1 MSDESAFKHLSWSLA
16 VTYVVVA
23 ASWIL
28 GSAHIVDP
36 VAGRL
41 GWSAE
46 QVEVGKGLLFVA
58 VTGLL
63 LLVSVRWFAARLGVE
78 QRAWAALADATRDGL
93 LLYKIDADARTRLRV
108 VNDAMLLM
116 GGLESDEVA
125 RDPRRVLELLPEE
138 HAAAVRRAEVDGGVV
153 QRSLELTSTSGDRR
167 WVRLSVTT
175 LQQRRAC
182 YVQMVLV
189 DLEEERARERA
200 LQETLEVQRAARMEA
215 ERHSQLRASFLTA
228 VSHELRT
235 PVTVVTGLAETLYT
249 HRERMDDRSQ
259 ARAETALLGQA
270 RRLRATT
277 IDLLDIDRYTAGGG
291 TTRFDRHDL
300 AALLH
305 ATCSASA
312 IAGRLTVTAPQE
324 LAVTGDAALLRRL
337 IDNLLSN
344 VHKYAPDGPVDVR
357 LSSED
362 GLWQLEVADAGPGV
376 PEEELE
382 RMFEPF
388 HRLDEQ
394 HPQPGTGVG
403 LALVRE
409 FARAHGGEVR
419 ATLGRG
425 LNLIVT
431 APTDAGATAAV
442 DGRTTPI
449 AT

>member
-93 LLYKIDADARTRLRV
+93 LLYKIDADARTQLRV
-108 VNDAMLLM
+108 VNDAMLVM
-116 GGLESDEVA
+116 GGLDADEVA
-125 RDPRRVLELLPEE
+125 RDPRAVLDLLPEE
-138 HAAAVRRAEVDGGVV
+138 HAAAVREVEAGGGVV
-153 QRSLELTSTSGDRR
+153 QRSLELTSTTGDRR
-167 WVRLSVTT
+167 WVRLSVTA
-175 LQQRRAC
+175 LQQRRAS
-182 YVQMVLV
+182 YVQMVMV
-189 DLEEERARERA
+189 DLEEDRARERA
-200 LQETLEVQRAARMEA
+200 LQETLEVQRAARTEA
-215 ERHSQLRASFLTA
+215 ERHGQLRASFLTA

-235 PVTVVTGLAETLYT
+235 PVTIVTGLAETLYT
-249 HRERMDDRSQ
+249 HRARMDDRAQ
-259 ARAETALLGQA
+259 ARAETALLDHA

-277 IDLLDIDRYTAGGG
+277 IDLLDIERLTVGRA
-291 TTRFDRHDL
+291 TVLLDRHDL
-300 AALLH
+300 AALLREI
-305 ATCSASA
+305 CGASR
-312 IAGRLTVTAPQE
+312 IAERITVTAPEE
-324 LAVTGDAALLRRL
+324 LTMTGDAALLRRV
-337 IDNLLSN
+337 IENLLSN
-344 VHKYAPDGPVDVR
+344 VDKYAPYGPVEVR
-357 LSSED
+357 LSSEA
-362 GLWQLEVADAGPGV
+362 GRWQLEVGDDGPGV
-376 PEEELE
+376 PEGELE
-382 RMFEPF
+382 RMFDPF
-388 HRLDEQ
+388 HRLDSD

-409 FARAHGGEVR
+409 FARAHGGDAR
-419 ATLGRG
+419 ATLGPG

-431 APTDAGATAAV
+431 APLDAGEAAAVGGSTPTAA
-442 DGRTTPI
+442 T
-449 AT
+449 